1 MIYLRIIS
9 EYLYERHTYL
19 PNLLEIGK
27 ASFIHT
33 LSNRYRYV
41 INTDKYRINI
51 GQILDDF
58 RINIGQISDYYRTN
72 FGVFSDK
79 FRTNFGIFSDKFW
92 IFLGLF
98 LDNYPSNFGL
108 FLLKRQGLRHVIN
121 FFTSRLTLWLFREIF
136 AY

>member
-9 EYLYERHTYL
+9 EYLYERHTCL

-27 ASFIHT
+27 ASVIHA

-41 INTDKYRINI
+41 INTDKYRINN

-108 FLLKRQGLRHVIN
+108 FLLKRQGLRHVIK